1 MVTKIIFFL
10 VIAFGLFVIVDT
22 FFRQGTMTSTVQNIK
37 SSIEM
42 IAYTDE
48 LDEISKVVDEFLVL
62 RTIRG
67 TEDGKELATK
77 IDERINNLDLVK
89 MYCSQRISTLEL
101 AYENDPYEKLQ
112 QLCPSLKS
120 VSFTKA
126 VELFRLI

>member
-1 MVTKIIFFL
+1 MIPRIVLLGITAFAVFGIADAFL
-10 VIAFGLFVIVDT
+10 YKGSLA
-22 FFRQGTMTSTVQNIK
+22 STVQNVK

-48 LDEISKVVDEFLVL
+48 ISEIPNVVDEFLYL

-67 TEDGKELATK
+67 TEGGNDLAAK
-77 IDERINNLDLVK
+77 MDEKINNFDLVK
-89 MYCSQRISTLEL
+89 MYCNQRISTLEL

-120 VSFTKA
+120 VSFSKA
-126 VELFRLI
+126 AELFRLI

>member
-1 MVTKIIFFL
+1 MVLRIVVFLIIGFAVFGIANTFL
-10 VIAFGLFVIVDT
+10 P
-22 FFRQGTMTSTVQNIK
+22 QGTMTLTVQNLK

-42 IAYTDE
+42 IAYADE
-48 LDEISKVVDEFLVL
+48 LNDITNVVDEFLVL

-89 MYCSQRISTLEL
+89 MYCNQRISTLEL